1 MSAHHRVEWL
11 PTITWNTQEYDCDAH
26 DGSLAGLAGG
36 LTGVVV
42 FVIAWLVAEPVTGW
56 LQEAPLASGL
66 PALSARAVSVIGEF
80 AG

>member
-1 MSAHHRVEWL
+1 MMRF
-11 PTITWNTQEYDCDAH
+11 
-26 DGSLAGLAGG
+26 LAGLAGV

-56 LQEAPLASGL
+56 LQEALLASGL
-66 PALSARAVSVIGEF
+66 PALSARAVSAIGEF